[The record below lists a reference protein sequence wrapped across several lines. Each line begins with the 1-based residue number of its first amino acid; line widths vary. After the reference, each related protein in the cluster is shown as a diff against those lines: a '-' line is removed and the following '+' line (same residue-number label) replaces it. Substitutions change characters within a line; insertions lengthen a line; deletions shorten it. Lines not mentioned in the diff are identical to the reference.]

1 VVLKRCKGVS
11 YKKIVEMIPVEKR
24 EELSDK
30 LLNYLLKAKKENK
43 MPSSLAK
50 CFLSQWQTGGF
61 DDEVGL
67 AVLLEATATV
77 ELEKTTEFLEKDL
90 QLADVAEAVN
100 AAVASEV
107 L

>member
-1 VVLKRCKGVS
+1 VS

-24 EELSDK
+24 GKLSDK

-61 DDEVGL
+61 DDVVGL
-67 AVLLEATATV
+67 AVLLEATLTV
-77 ELEKTTEFLEKDL
+77 EPEKTIELVETEM
-90 QLADVAEAVN
+90 QLAEVAKALKEA
-100 AAVASEV
+100 A
-107 L
+107 

>member
-1 VVLKRCKGVS
+1 VT
-11 YKKIVEMIPVEKR
+11 YKKIVKMIPVEKR

-30 LLNYLLKAKKENK
+30 LLNYLLKTKKEKN

-67 AVLLEATATV
+67 AVLLEATALL
-77 ELEKTTEFLEKDL
+77 EPEKTIEFLEQEL
-90 QLADVAEAVN
+90 QLAEVAKAIKEA
-100 AAVASEV
+100 A
-107 L
+107 

>member
-1 VVLKRCKGVS
+1 MS
-11 YKKIVEMIPVEKR
+11 YKKIVKMIPVEKR

-30 LLNYLLKAKKENK
+30 LLNYLLKTKKEKN

-67 AVLLEATATV
+67 AVLLEATALL
-77 ELEKTTEFLEKDL
+77 EPEKTIEFLEQEL
-90 QLADVAEAVN
+90 QLAEVAKALKE
-100 AAVASEV
+100 VA
-107 L
+107 

>member
-1 VVLKRCKGVS
+1 MS
-11 YKKIVEMIPVEKR
+11 YKKIVKMIPVEKR

-30 LLNYLLKAKKENK
+30 LLNYLLKTKKEKN

-67 AVLLEATATV
+67 AVLLEATALL
-77 ELEKTTEFLEKDL
+77 EPEKTTEFLEQEL
-90 QLADVAEAVN
+90 QLADVAKALKEAVP
-100 AAVASEV
+100 AGGA
-107 L
+107 